1 MSPEALARL
10 REAAEHIFSR
20 PCVNKHDLQALLDAH
35 DTARAEGVAA
45 ERARVVA
52 DLRRKADIVSVMRSM
67 EATTTARALRERAD
81 RYERGEHDKEGE
93 R

>member
-10 REAAEHIFSR
+10 RKDLADQVAPSR
-20 PCVNKHDLQALLDAH
+20 DDLRALLDAY

-81 RYERGEHDKEGE
+81 RYERGRHDKEGE